1 MLSFFRVIKF
11 AFLDIG
17 RNLSLSFMTV
27 LILVLMMLSVNALLI
42 VRHLT
47 NQSITYVKD
56 QIDVSVYFDPEAKEE
71 KIMEVKN
78 YLHAFSEVT
87 NIEYI
92 DRETVLAGFKEKHK
106 DNKEI
111 LASLEELGTNPLGPT
126 MIVKTKEPQDYEK
139 IITALS
145 VPEYDHII
153 QSKTFADTQKA
164 IERIDTITNR
174 VEDLSFVLTVLFAL
188 IAFLV
193 IFNTIRVAI
202 FTQRV
207 EISIKKLVG
216 ATNWFIRGPYIIEA
230 LIFSTLAVIC
240 TYGIVYFAAR
250 FLDQYLIVVFGPAST
265 LSSYFQNNII
275 ELGLIQFGV
284 VFLLTL
290 FTSLLAMRK
299 YLKV

>member
-1 MLSFFRVIKF
+1 MLSFLRVIKF

-47 NQSITYVKD
+47 NQSITYVKN
-56 QIDVSVYFDPEAKEE
+56 QIDVSVYFDPAAKEE

-78 YLHAFSEVT
+78 YLQSFSEVT

-126 MIVKTKEPQDYEK
+126 MVVKTKEPQDYEK

-174 VEDLSFVLTVLFAL
+174 VEEISFVLTVLFAL

-193 IFNTIRVAI
+193 IFNTVRVAI

-230 LIFSTLAVIC
+230 LIFSAIAVLC
-240 TYGIVYFAAR
+240 TYVIVYFAAR
-250 FLDQYLIVVFGPAST
+250 FLDQYLVVVFGPGST
-265 LSSYFQNNII
+265 LASYFQNNII
-275 ELGLIQFGV
+275 ELGLIQFGA
-284 VFLLTL
+284 VFFLTL
-290 FTSLLAMRK
+290 LTSLLAMRK

>member
-1 MLSFFRVIKF
+1 MLSFLRVVKF
-11 AFLDIG
+11 ALLDIG

-42 VRHLT
+42 VRYLT
-47 NQSITYVKD
+47 NQSIAYVKD
-56 QIDVSVYFDPEAKEE
+56 QIDVSVYFDPEATDE
-71 KIMEVKN
+71 KVGEVRK
-78 YLHAFSEVT
+78 YLESFPEVT
-87 NIEYI
+87 SVEYI
-92 DRETVLAGFKEKHK
+92 DRATVLTKFKEKHK

-111 LASLEELGTNPLGPT
+111 LASLDELGTNPLGPT
-126 MIVKTKEPQDYEK
+126 MIIKTREPQDYEK
-139 IITALS
+139 VINALS

-174 VEDLSFVLTVLFAL
+174 VKELSFVLTVLFAL

-202 FTQRV
+202 FTQRM

-216 ATNWFIRGPYIIEA
+216 ATNWFIRGPYIIES
-230 LIFSTLAVIC
+230 LIFSGVAVVI
-240 TYGIVYFAAR
+240 TYALVYFSAR
-250 FLDQYLIVVFGPAST
+250 FLDQYLVVIFGPNST
-265 LSSYFQNNII
+265 LTGYFHTNII
-275 ELGLIQFGV
+275 EIVLIQFGA
-284 VFLLTL
+284 VFFLTLLT
-290 FTSLLAMRK
+290 SVLAMRK

>member
-1 MLSFFRVIKF
+1 MISFLRVIKF

-42 VRHLT
+42 VRYLT
-47 NQSITYVKD
+47 NQSITYVKE
-56 QIDVSVYFDPEAKEE
+56 QIDVSVYFDPAAKDD
-71 KIMEVKN
+71 KVSEVKN
-78 YLHAFSEVT
+78 YLQSFPEVT

-92 DRETVLAGFKEKHK
+92 DRDTVLAGFREKHK

-111 LASLEELGTNPLGPT
+111 LASIDELGTNPLGPT
-126 MIVKTKEPQDYEK
+126 MIIKTREPEDYQK
-139 IITALS
+139 VINALS

-153 QSKTFADTQKA
+153 ESKTFADTQKA

-174 VEDLSFVLTVLFAL
+174 VEELSFVLTVLFAL

-202 FTQRV
+202 FTQRM

-216 ATNWFIRGPYIIEA
+216 ATNWFVRGPYIIEA
-230 LIFSTLAVIC
+230 LIFSALAVVI
-240 TYGIVYFAAR
+240 TYVIVFFCAK
-250 FLDQYLIVVFGPAST
+250 FLDQYLMVVFGPAST
-265 LSSYFQNNII
+265 LSGYFQSNII
-275 ELGLIQFGV
+275 EIGLIQFAA
-284 VFLLTL
+284 VFFLTL